1 MAATDEGAARKY
13 KERSI
18 MQYFALYIIGIFATK
33 KHYYLCFALLNF
45 TYSGAKT
52 LIS

>member
-1 MAATDEGAARKY
+1 MREQPGNIKR
-13 KERSI
+13 E
-18 MQYFALYIIGIFATK
+18 ALGNTSLFIWYFATK